1 MLLPGSVGERIPKP
15 KPTEIIRHEIV
26 LGRSEREML
35 DGFLMAQ
42 NFNRVSTPI
51 VAGLS
56 DASFVLTVATLLAVF
71 FPGIRDFLPDNPVD
85 PKETLDG
92 ILNWLETEK
101 EKVGD
106 LVEGGKDTAQWWA
119 TLNPFNLPFRAGEWI
134 VEEVS

>member
-1 MLLPGSVGERIPKP
+1 
-15 KPTEIIRHEIV
+15 
-26 LGRSEREML
+26 ML

-56 DASFVLTVATLLAVF
+56 DASCVLTVATLLAVF